1 MFNEINFIFCLEFS
15 LCCGNWI
22 SDSIS
27 NFYKTFK
34 GPLFFGTTIDFE
46 SLAKQI
52 PKNATTVIIRM
63 GRMPY
68 MDQSGLYVMEDVL
81 IDLVNEGKMVL
92 LVNILNQPKY
102 MMEQIDI
109 MPDLMPKERMFIDF
123 NASMVWIKAN

>member
-1 MFNEINFIFCLEFS
+1 MKFKFLSLILISSLFS
-15 LCCGNWI
+15 C
-22 SDSIS
+22 DT
-27 NFYKTFK
+27 KTQK
-34 GPLFFGTTIDFE
+34 SMSELPNAPI
-46 SLAKQI
+46 AKQI

-109 MPDLMPKERMFIDF
+109 MPNLMPKERMFIDF